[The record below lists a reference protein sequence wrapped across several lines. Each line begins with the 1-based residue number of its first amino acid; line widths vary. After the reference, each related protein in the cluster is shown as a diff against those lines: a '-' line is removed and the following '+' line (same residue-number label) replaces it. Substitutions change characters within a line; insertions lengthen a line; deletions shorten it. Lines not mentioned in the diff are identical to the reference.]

1 MKPQQQPHWRLW
13 KGSEET
19 EAVSSVSPGE
29 SYDDDSDLEIT
40 KVHLPP
46 RPIYILSDE
55 KNNPVVQERTGIVS
69 AVHMFPYH
77 VNVFLTTGET
87 LEFKTKN
94 FPRGQ
99 IVNGAC
105 ISFIGSP
112 IYVDGNPEGFLF
124 VHCKLI

>member
-1 MKPQQQPHWRLW
+1 MQTRQPTWRLW

-19 EAVSSVSPGE
+19 ETASPVSHGE
-29 SYDDDSDLEIT
+29 SYDDSDLEIT
-40 KVHLPP
+40 KIHLPP

-55 KNNPVVQERTGIVS
+55 KNNPVSQEHTGTVL

-99 IVNGAC
+99 VVNGAC
-105 ISFIGSP
+105 ISFVGSP
-112 IYVDGNPEGFLF
+112 IYVEGNPKSFLF
-124 VHCKLI
+124 VHCKLA